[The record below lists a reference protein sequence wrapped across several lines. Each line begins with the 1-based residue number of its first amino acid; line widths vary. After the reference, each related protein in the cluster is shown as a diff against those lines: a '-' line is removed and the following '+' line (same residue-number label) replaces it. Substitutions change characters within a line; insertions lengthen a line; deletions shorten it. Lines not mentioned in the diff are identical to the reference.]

1 MDCLIIAW
9 VPLQDFKGIL
19 ILDQFFLKYEGGA
32 PQKNLPLKSLV
43 SVVLFKKIVRKN

>member
-19 ILDQFFLKYEGGA
+19 ILDQFFLKYEGGG
-32 PQKNLPLKSLV
+32 PPEKSTFEKPCLELILLC
-43 SVVLFKKIVRKN
+43 SSF